1 MCTNKYKWCIELL
14 SPFTTYMHL
23 KNYVQ
28 AKLSCGSRFPLKKR
42 TLMGWGDHLDHGE
55 GKVNHQIPI
64 TVENVRAQ
72 KSHKKYAMKLQRLI
86 IFISFLVTINYIGD
100 MKRLALGIGSG
111 AHRSTTTE
119 PGPSDIPLQD
129 KERFCCHSNNSVY
142 ISSVQGWKEAKQ
154 NSFPPLLHW
163 NPIHMWS

>member
-1 MCTNKYKWCIELL
+1 MSFWAPLQHTCIWRTMCKQNFHVGVDSHW
-14 SPFTTYMHL
+14 
-23 KNYVQ
+23 
-28 AKLSCGSRFPLKKR
+28 R

-72 KSHKKYAMKLQRLI
+72 KSHKRYAMKLQRLI

-111 AHRSTTTE
+111 AHKSTTTE
-119 PGPSDIPLQD
+119 PGPSDISLQG

-142 ISSVQGWKEAKQ
+142 ISSVRGWKEVKQ